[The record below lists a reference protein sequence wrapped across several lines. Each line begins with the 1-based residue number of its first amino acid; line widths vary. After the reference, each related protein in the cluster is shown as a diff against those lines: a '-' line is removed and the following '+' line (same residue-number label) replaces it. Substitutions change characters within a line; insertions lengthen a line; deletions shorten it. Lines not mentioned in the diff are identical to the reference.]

1 MVTTTRTE
9 RHEAQTLP
17 HDQGDGLCC
26 CGLNASIEADGSCR
40 PCGCPAEP
48 VPTPTDAETVAVV
61 VRAARAILFTA
72 DRDNWSFEGQTPV
85 EDWAID
91 ALISALY
98 GEPDDAV
105 RLLDQYEEADIED
118 RLAYISEED

>member
-1 MVTTTRTE
+1 M
-9 RHEAQTLP
+9 
-17 HDQGDGLCC
+17 
-26 CGLNASIEADGSCR
+26 
-40 PCGCPAEP
+40 
-48 VPTPTDAETVAVV
+48 PTPTDAGTVAVV

-72 DRDNWSFEGQTPV
+72 DRDNWAFEGQTPV

-105 RLLDQYEEADIED
+105 RLLDQYEEADIEN
-118 RLAYISEED
+118 RLAYISEGD